1 MKNLPDPQPVPQSA
15 PPDGGMTPDPEFL
28 AWLDELL

>member
-1 MKNLPDPQPVPQSA
+1 MKNPPDPQPVPESP
-15 PPDGGMTPDPEFL
+15 PPDGDKVPDPEFL